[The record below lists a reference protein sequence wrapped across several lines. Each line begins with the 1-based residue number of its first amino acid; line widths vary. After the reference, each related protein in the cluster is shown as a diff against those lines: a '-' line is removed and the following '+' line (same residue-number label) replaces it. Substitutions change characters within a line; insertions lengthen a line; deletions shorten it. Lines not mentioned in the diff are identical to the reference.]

1 MFNPK
6 FLSDSSCTISGSGV
20 AACGSSGVANCGS
33 SDLDKY
39 KNFLKTLY
47 NLISFKLKLST
58 SSVSRKQLILEISGK
73 VKLSCNLKRHL
84 SPRTVGTIMRSLPLE
99 GNSHLLGRS
108 IVYFETNVDS
118 GIERA
123 RSEFKKGDVAF
134 LPSTGSFCFFVGNV
148 ESAKTMTPIGT
159 FVDLTDEL
167 KNVKP
172 GDVLRLYEE
181 TT

>member
-1 MFNPK
+1 VSNALFNPK
-6 FLSDSSCTISGSGV
+6 FGSASVSNVSD
-20 AACGSSGVANCGS
+20 SGVANFGS
-33 SDLDKY
+33 SGLDKY
-39 KNFLKTLY
+39 KNSLKTLY
-47 NLISFKLKLST
+47 NLIIFKLKLSNE
-58 SSVSRKQLILEISGK
+58 SVSRKQLILEIDGK
-73 VKLSCNLKRHL
+73 IKLSCDLKRHL

-99 GNSHLLGRS
+99 GNSHLLGKS
-108 IVYFETNVDS
+108 IVYFETSVDS

-148 ESAKTMTPIGT
+148 ESAKTMTPIGK
-159 FVDLTDEL
+159 FKDDNDEL

-172 GDVLRLYEE
+172 GNVLRLYEE

>member
-6 FLSDSSCTISGSGV
+6 FASGSPSTTSV
-20 AACGSSGVANCGS
+20 SGVTNFGS
-33 SDLDKY
+33 LEVDKY

-47 NLISFKLKLST
+47 NLINLKVKLST
-58 SSVSRKQLILEISGK
+58 ASVSRKQLILEISGK
-73 VKLSCNLKRHL
+73 VKLSCDLKRHL

-99 GNSHLLGRS
+99 GNSHVLGKS
-108 IVYFETNVDS
+108 IVYFETSVDS

-148 ESAKTMTPIGT
+148 ESAKTMTPIGK
-159 FVDLTDEL
+159 FVDDLDEL

-181 TT
+181 TI

>member
-1 MFNPK
+1 LFNPK
-6 FLSDSSCTISGSGV
+6 FASGSPSTTSVSGV
-20 AACGSSGVANCGS
+20 TNFGSSEV
-33 SDLDKY
+33 DKY

-47 NLISFKLKLST
+47 NLINLKVKLST
-58 SSVSRKQLILEISGK
+58 ASVSRKQLILEISGK
-73 VKLSCNLKRHL
+73 VKLSCDLKRHL

-99 GNSHLLGRS
+99 GNSHVLGKS
-108 IVYFETNVDS
+108 IVYFETSVDS

-148 ESAKTMTPIGT
+148 ESAKTMTPIGK
-159 FVDLTDEL
+159 FVDDLDEL

-181 TT
+181 TI